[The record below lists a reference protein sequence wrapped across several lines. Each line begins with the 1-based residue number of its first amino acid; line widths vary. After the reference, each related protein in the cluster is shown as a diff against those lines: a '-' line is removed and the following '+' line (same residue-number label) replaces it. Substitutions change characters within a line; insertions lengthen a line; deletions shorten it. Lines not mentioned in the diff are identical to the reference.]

1 MIASLCL
8 TKLLNVDIFTE
19 HHSVFEKTF
28 MDTEKPRTRRNVRIK
43 QAIIKSAVEI
53 IHNEGLSALSIRR
66 IADAIDYSPAS
77 IYEYYANKDAILQA
91 VCEEGFAKLT
101 VALNDYPP
109 QTDIRVATRE
119 SGVQYVKFA
128 VSNPDYFLLMFSSM
142 GNQVHR
148 NPEVSPDIQ
157 LLNSPAFMVI
167 HTHIQA
173 MIAGGHCVVTPTYGS
188 FQIALS
194 AWQMVHGIAMLALTM
209 QRNGPLDYSV
219 IRATLDAWQRGF
231 APHGA

>member
-1 MIASLCL
+1 MG
-8 TKLLNVDIFTE
+8 N
-19 HHSVFEKTF
+19 
-28 MDTEKPRTRRNVRIK
+28 EKPRQRRNTRIR
-43 QAIIKSAVEI
+43 QAIIKSAIEI
-53 IHNEGLSALSIRR
+53 IHHEGVAALSIRR

-109 QTDIRVATRE
+109 QTDIRLATRE

-128 VSNPDYFLLMFSSM
+128 VSNPDYFLLMFSNM
-142 GNQVHR
+142 GNQVYR
-148 NPEVSPDIQ
+148 SPEVSFDTQ

-167 HTHIQA
+167 HTHIEA
-173 MIAGGHCVVTPTYGS
+173 MITAGHCVVTTTYGS

-209 QRNGPLDYSV
+209 QRNGSLDYSI

-231 APHGA
+231 APHGARKELL

>member
-1 MIASLCL
+1 MG
-8 TKLLNVDIFTE
+8 N
-19 HHSVFEKTF
+19 
-28 MDTEKPRTRRNVRIK
+28 EKPRQRRNTRIR

-53 IHNEGLSALSIRR
+53 IHHEGVAALSIRR

-101 VALNDYPP
+101 EALNDYPP
-109 QTDIRVATRE
+109 QTDIRLATRE
-119 SGVQYVKFA
+119 CGVQYVRFA
-128 VSNPDYFLLMFSSM
+128 VSNPDYFLLLFSNM
-142 GNQVHR
+142 GNQVYR
-148 NPEVSPDIQ
+148 SPEVSFDTQ

-167 HTHIQA
+167 HTHIEA
-173 MIAGGHCVVTPTYGS
+173 MITAGHCVVTPTYGS

-209 QRNGPLDYSV
+209 QRHGPLDYSI

-231 APHGA
+231 APHGARKELL

>member
-1 MIASLCL
+1 MG
-8 TKLLNVDIFTE
+8 N
-19 HHSVFEKTF
+19 
-28 MDTEKPRTRRNVRIK
+28 EKPRQRRNTRIR

-53 IHNEGLSALSIRR
+53 IHHEGVAALSIRR

-101 VALNDYPP
+101 EALNDYPP
-109 QTDIRVATRE
+109 QSDIRLATRE
-119 SGVQYVKFA
+119 CGVQYVRFA
-128 VSNPDYFLLMFSSM
+128 VSNPDYFLLLFSNM
-142 GNQVHR
+142 GNQVYR
-148 NPEVSPDIQ
+148 SPEVSFDTQ

-173 MIAGGHCVVTPTYGS
+173 MIAAGHCVVTPTYGS

-209 QRNGPLDYSV
+209 QRHGPLDYSV

-231 APHGA
+231 APHGARKELL

>member
-1 MIASLCL
+1 
-8 TKLLNVDIFTE
+8 LNVVIFIE
-19 HHSVFEKTF
+19 HYSISERHLMEL
-28 MDTEKPRTRRNVRIK
+28 EKPRTRRNTRIK

-53 IHNEGLSALSIRR
+53 IHHEGLAALSIRR

-101 VALNDYPP
+101 VALNDYLP
-109 QTDIRVATRE
+109 QTDIRVAAQE
-119 SGVQYVKFA
+119 CGVQYVKFA
-128 VSNPDYFLLMFSSM
+128 VSNPDYFLLMFSM
-142 GNQVHR
+142 AANQVYCD
-148 NPEVSPDIQ
+148 PSESLDTQ
-157 LLNSPAFMVI
+157 LLNSPPFMVI

-173 MIAGGHCVVTPTYGS
+173 LIGAGYFVVTPSYGS

-209 QRNGPLDYSV
+209 QRQGPLDYSV